1 MAKRDDDHSMAEDY
15 LAQVEWQS
23 RRPPPY
29 RGRGLRPWWASNEPK
44 WKYQKIVGRQSS
56 SSRVLRWIV
65 LGVVVLIGYGIFQA
79 FLSGADEAVYIG
91 IVALVTAII
100 LFFAMRDASKPKN
113 NDDN

>member
-29 RGRGLRPWWASNEPK
+29 RGRELRPWWASNEPK
-44 WKYQKIVGRQSS
+44 WKYKKADGGQSP

-91 IVALVTAII
+91 GAGLVAATI
-100 LFFAMRDASKPKN
+100 LFFAVRDATKSKRRE
-113 NDDN
+113 